1 MSSVLSSWFYIL
13 TLGIGFLLLVAL
25 VFIFFKPSLFLEL
38 TSVSGQVID
47 LTGVNDF
54 TETNP
59 ATIAGTA
66 SAAVIKIGANSYS
79 IANNTVATLPNA
91 FVAPL
96 PSTGKTAADDVAGAK
111 VTGTF
116 FFWLL
121 MLGIGFLT
129 LLLAFI
135 AVKYPEKLFGPQ
147 VSALV
152 GCLPK
157 TKSPCSSSSSGCSTR
172 TSSFGGLSSLLGG
185 SSGSSGG
192 TNPVQPV
199 VVPTTPP
206 PVVVAAP
213 PPPPAP
219 KPPET
224 TTAAPTSPGF
234 TPAQLAVL
242 QQIMAAMAVS
252 KPSTPTS

>member
-25 VFIFFKPSLFLEL
+25 VFIFFKPSLFLQL

-111 VTGTF
+111 MTGTF

-135 AVKYPEKLFGPQ
+135 AVKHPEKLFGPQ

-157 TKSPCSSSSSGCSTR
+157 TKSPCSSSSSGCNTR

-185 SSGSSGG
+185 GSSGC
-192 TNPVQPV
+192 TTPAQPV
-199 VVPTTPP
+199 VVPTPP

-213 PPPPAP
+213 PPPPPAP
-219 KPPET
+219 KPPVT

-242 QQIMAAMAVS
+242 QQIMAAMAAS